1 MGVCRDISECQI
13 DFVKEMAEG
22 LGGTGLLLDSLLEK
36 ANLVKSKIV
45 KMLEEYQA
53 KPSAVSSILINN
65 LNRHIREYN
74 SLVDKAEDA
83 LRWLL
88 IQREACGF
96 RTHKN
101 VNVHYPIPPKLKP
114 VNK

>member
-1 MGVCRDISECQI
+1 MGICRDISECQV

-22 LGGTGLLLDSLLEK
+22 LGCTGLLLDSLL
-36 ANLVKSKIV
+36 AKIRSAEADTA
-45 KMLEEYQA
+45 KMIDEYRSLSA
-53 KPSAVSSILINN
+53 KESIDFAHQINEN
-65 LNRHIREYN
+65 IREYN
-74 SLVDKAEDA
+74 SLIDKAEDA

-101 VNVHYPIPPKLKP
+101 VDIFYPIPPKMKL
-114 VNK
+114 VGH

>member
-1 MGVCRDISECQI
+1 MGVCRDISDCQI

-22 LGGTGLLLDSLLEK
+22 LGCTGLRLD
-36 ANLVKSKIV
+36 NLIDRVHLARSKTVQMI
-45 KMLEEYQA
+45 EEYHTRRE
-53 KPSAVSSILINN
+53 N
-65 LNRHIREYN
+65 LSTDFIRELNKHVIEYN
-74 SLVDKAEDA
+74 SLVDKAEDT

-101 VNVHYPIPPKLKP
+101 VSLHYPIPQKIKP
-114 VNK
+114 IDK